1 MFASILS
8 GVPLRYMGWMSQ
20 PQQAHSKKPV
30 GREPFCPTGNSIN
43 SMNEKGFK
51 NRRKII
57 KNAGSPW
64 RCLESHVVEKRPSG
78 MPILELASVISQF

>member
-1 MFASILS
+1 MLS
-8 GVPLRYMGWMSQ
+8 GVPLRCMRRMSQ
-20 PQQAHSKKPV
+20 PEQAHSKQPA
-30 GREPFCPTGNSIN
+30 GRGLFCPIGN
-43 SMNEKGFK
+43 SMNGKGFK
-51 NRRKII
+51 KKRKII